1 MGTAGPD
8 PPPSKPPSQ
17 GVEPLLVPAEA
28 RSDRLRRK
36 GRRAGLYAGAG
47 IVVVLLAVLIALIA
61 ANTKRVEVDWVFGST
76 RQALVG
82 ILFVTAVV
90 GWLLG
95 IVTAALFKRRTRR
108 RS

>member
-1 MGTAGPD
+1 
-8 PPPSKPPSQ
+8 
-17 GVEPLLVPAEA
+17 VEPLLVPVEP
-28 RSDRLRRK
+28 RRKRLRRK

-47 IVVVLLAVLIALIA
+47 IVVVLLAVLIALSA

-76 RQALVG
+76 RQTLVG

-95 IVTAALFKRRTRR
+95 IITAALFKRRTRR

>member
-1 MGTAGPD
+1 MDTAGSD
-8 PPPSKPPSQ
+8 QPPGGPPSQ
-17 GVEPLLVPAEA
+17 GEETPLLPAEP
-28 RSDRLRRK
+28 RGERLRRK
-36 GRRAGLYAGAG
+36 GRRAGLYARAG
-47 IVVVLLAVLIALIA
+47 IAVVLLAVLIALIA
-61 ANTKRVEVDWVFGST
+61 ANTARVEVDWVVGST

-95 IVTAALFKRRTRR
+95 ILTAALFKRRTRR

>member
-1 MGTAGPD
+1 
-8 PPPSKPPSQ
+8 
-17 GVEPLLVPAEA
+17 
-28 RSDRLRRK
+28 
-36 GRRAGLYAGAG
+36 
-47 IVVVLLAVLIALIA
+47 VVLLAVLIALIA
-61 ANTKRVEVDWVFGST
+61 ANTGEVEVDWVVGST

-95 IVTAALFKRRTRR
+95 ILTAALFRRPRSRR

>member
-8 PPPSKPPSQ
+8 QPTGKPPSQ
-17 GVEPLLVPAEA
+17 GVEPPLVPAEP
-28 RSDRLRRK
+28 RRERLRRK

-61 ANTKRVEVDWVFGST
+61 ANTKQVEVDWVFGST
-76 RQALVG
+76 HQALVG

-95 IVTAALFKRRTRR
+95 IFTAALFKRRTRR